1 MGENIFGSW
10 ERCIIQEKISEVHSK
25 SEAFGQKEAES
36 FISVDMTLTKCE
48 CYWRMY
54 VPPW

>member
-1 MGENIFGSW
+1 MGESIFGSW

-54 VPPW
+54 VPP